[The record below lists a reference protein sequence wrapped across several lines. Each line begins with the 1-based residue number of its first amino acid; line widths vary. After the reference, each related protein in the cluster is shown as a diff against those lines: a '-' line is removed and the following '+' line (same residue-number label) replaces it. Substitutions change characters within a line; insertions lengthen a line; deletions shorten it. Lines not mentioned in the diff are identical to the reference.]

1 MKSICLSLLLVLS
14 GTQMLLADQVEED
27 SVYKEQDWGV
37 GAAVRSARIP
47 YATDDK
53 TVSSFVPLLYFENEY
68 FYLHGIES
76 GIKLYESDDWR
87 FSFISRSHFVDILKE
102 YQNALQVDTTDV
114 GFQAR
119 YKMKD
124 EHFIDVEAMND
135 LHGRLFSVARYSA
148 KFENGSLE
156 YKPYAQLQ
164 WNTDKYNRYYYGLNQ
179 ESLDSDI
186 ETTVGVDA
194 RYHVISNLYL
204 LGKLEGTYL
213 GKEAR
218 KSPFVEDDLT
228 YELFLGF
235 GFFNDRTKEEKEVL
249 DTKPY
254 FRIAHGWATPS
265 NISEIIR
272 GNTEKDPYNNQ
283 LTSLFY
289 GYPLTNEL
297 FTLPIDVYLTPGFV
311 YHHSSEV
318 QNTLQEYVI
327 AIKAYYTFQF
337 PWKVRFGVAEGLSY
351 VSDITYIEESEME
364 RKGYKP
370 SKLLNYLDFSLDLHL
385 GDMFGEKLDDVWL
398 GYSIHHRSAIFE
410 SSSRFGRI
418 KGGSNYN
425 SVYVQ
430 WSF

>member
-1 MKSICLSLLLVLS
+1 MRNIFLSFILLVS
-14 GTQMLLADQVEED
+14 LAYAEKNYVE
-27 SVYKEQDWGV
+27 QNWGV
-37 GAAVRSARIP
+37 GAAVRSAHIA
-47 YATDDK
+47 YSTDDK
-53 TVSSFVPLLYFENEY
+53 NVNNFVPMLFFENEY
-68 FYLHGIES
+68 FFLHGIES

-87 FSFISRSHFVDILKE
+87 FSFITRAHYVDIPKE

-119 YKMKD
+119 YKLGNEQFFD
-124 EHFIDVEAMND
+124 LEAMND
-135 LHGRLFSVARYSA
+135 LHGRLFSIARYST

-164 WNTDKYNRYYYGLNQ
+164 WNTSKYNRYYYGLNQ
-179 ESLDSDI
+179 ETLSSDI

-213 GKEAR
+213 GGEAR
-218 KSPFVEDDLT
+218 KSLFVEDDFT
-228 YELFLGF
+228 YELFLGL
-235 GFFNDRTKEEKEVL
+235 GFFNDRRKKEKEVL
-249 DTKPY
+249 DITPY
-254 FRIAHGWATPS
+254 LRLAHGWATPS

-272 GNTEKDPYNNQ
+272 GNTVKDPYNNQ
-283 LTSLFY
+283 LTSVFY

-297 FTLPIDVYLTPGFV
+297 FTLPIDIYLTPGFV
-311 YHHSSEV
+311 YHHSSKV
-318 QNTLQEYVI
+318 QHTLQEYVM
-327 AIKAYYTFQF
+327 AIKAYYTFQL

-370 SKLLNYLDFSLDLHL
+370 SNLLNYLDFSLDLHL
-385 GDMFGEKLDDVWL
+385 GDVFGEKLDEVWL

-430 WSF
+430 WHFN